1 MRIVVQRVTEA
12 SVTVLRRKIGVID
25 KGLMLLVGVAEGD
38 TADIVRDMA
47 FKISRMRIF
56 EDEVG
61 KMNLDII
68 STGGSVLSVPQFTL
82 LADTEKG
89 NRPGFDGAA
98 SPHEARTLWEIFND
112 SIREKGIP
120 VEVGEF
126 GAVMAVSLVN
136 DGPVTFVL
144 DSKAQRN
151 KK

>member
-12 SVTVLRRKIGVID
+12 SVTVLRRKTGSIA

-38 TADIVRDMA
+38 TADTARDMA

-56 EDEVG
+56 EDEAG

-68 STGGSVLSVPQFTL
+68 SIGGSILSVPQFTL

-98 SPHEARTLWEIFND
+98 SPHEARTIWEIFND
-112 SIREKGIP
+112 SIMEKGIP

-144 DSKAQRN
+144 DSKVQKN
-151 KK
+151 KN

>member
-12 SVTVLRRKIGVID
+12 SVTVLRRKTGSIA

-38 TADIVRDMA
+38 TADTARDMA

-56 EDEVG
+56 EDEAG

-68 STGGSVLSVPQFTL
+68 SIGGSILSVPQFTL
-82 LADTEKG
+82 LANTEKG

-98 SPHEARTLWEIFND
+98 SPHEARTIWEIFND
-112 SIREKGIP
+112 SIMEKGIP

-144 DSKAQRN
+144 DSKVQKN
-151 KK
+151 KN

>member
-12 SVTVLRRKIGVID
+12 SVTVFRRKIGVID

-38 TADIVRDMA
+38 TADVVRDMA

-56 EDEVG
+56 DDEAG

-89 NRPGFDGAA
+89 NRPGFDRAA
-98 SPHEARTLWEIFND
+98 SPHEARILWEIFND

-151 KK
+151 IK